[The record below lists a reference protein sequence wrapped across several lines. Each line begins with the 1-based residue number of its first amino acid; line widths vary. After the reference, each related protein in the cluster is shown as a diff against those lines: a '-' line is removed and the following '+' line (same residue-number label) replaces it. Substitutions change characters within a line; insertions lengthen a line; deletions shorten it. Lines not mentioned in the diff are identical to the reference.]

1 MTVEVTDPG
10 IFDAIEKGEITGFSM
25 GGSGVYATED
35 DDISGEG
42 NSVQKSGLNIFQK
55 MAKAF
60 TTPKPVKKGAVMDG
74 SEPERCKSAS
84 ERRGCSNY
92 H

>member
-1 MTVEVTDPG
+1 MVENWIAKCDCQINGQDVKEGTWLMTVEVTDPG

-60 TTPKPVKKGAVMDG
+60 
-74 SEPERCKSAS
+74 
-84 ERRGCSNY
+84 N
-92 H
+92 